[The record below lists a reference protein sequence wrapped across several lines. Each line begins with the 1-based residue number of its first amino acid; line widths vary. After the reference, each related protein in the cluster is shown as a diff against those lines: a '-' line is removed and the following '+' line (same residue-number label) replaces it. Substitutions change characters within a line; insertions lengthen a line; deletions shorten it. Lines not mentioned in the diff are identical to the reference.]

1 MVTTAIVAEILVTGL
16 LALVWLVLAFLSIT
30 GLIRIDATMITHL
43 KDWTSLIL
51 VLVLGLAYPLG
62 IIVDRAADWLVG
74 PIDRRLRNNHFKYD
88 DANLPKAK
96 VSEARLRMLLDA
108 KNERLASFLNYVRS
122 RLRLARSTCLNLIL
136 ITLAATILLGTQNS
150 IGSIELIAVTA
161 GGLLLF
167 LLSLFA
173 WVRLS
178 RTYYKR
184 LAQGYKLVTEQQQH
198 PDGGS
203 QEGA

>member
-108 KNERLASFLNYVRS
+108 KNEGLASFLNYVRS
-122 RLRLARSTCLNLIL
+122 RLRLARSTCLN
-136 ITLAATILLGTQNS
+136 GTQNS
-150 IGSIELIAVTA
+150 IGSIELIAVIA

-178 RTYYKR
+178 RYLLQAAR
-184 LAQGYKLVTEQQQH
+184 SGI
-198 PDGGS
+198 
-203 QEGA
+203 

>member
-16 LALVWLVLAFLSIT
+16 LALVWLILAFLNIT
-30 GLIRIDATMITHL
+30 GLIRIDGTTVTQL
-43 KDWTSLIL
+43 KDWASLIL
-51 VLVLGLAYPLG
+51 VLVLGFAYPLG
-62 IIVDRAADWLVG
+62 VIVDRAADWLVG
-74 PIDRRLRNNHFKYD
+74 PIDWRLRNNHFKYD
-88 DANLPKAK
+88 DDDDVNLPK
-96 VSEARLRMLLDA
+96 VSEARLRMLLDS
-108 KNERLASFLNYVRS
+108 KNEGLASFLNYVRS

-136 ITLAATILLGTQNS
+136 ITLAAAILLGTRSS
-150 IGSIELIAVTA
+150 IGNMELHAVIA
-161 GGLLLF
+161 GGLVLF
-167 LLSLFA
+167 SLSLFA

-184 LAQGYKLVTEQQQH
+184 LAQGYKLVTEQQY